1 LLGSEPEP
9 RSADAESQTSLTV
22 YHRSVL
28 SRRLWNR
35 TQRLCADPVSK
46 ASSSLTYPSHANL
59 YLPSS
64 SDFPRFRYSLM
75 TQASYSLADGPA
87 GAGQCKGDS
96 AHCFLPFGSG
106 ERSVS
111 SIFLLANGISFAI
124 MTLGFTTFGGLQD
137 YKTYNR
143 WFLMGLTVVCWAS
156 CLGFLGVKDGSDWR
170 AAMALYM
177 VSLAGVLP
185 VVVSHRADLPVEY
198 TDRLYHLRSYLGL
211 LCVCLPSPPD
221 ATKRYYRIA
230 DLLASSSMSTAPSS
244 HVLRERFPPS
254 VRTETS

>member
-1 LLGSEPEP
+1 
-9 RSADAESQTSLTV
+9 
-22 YHRSVL
+22 
-28 SRRLWNR
+28 
-35 TQRLCADPVSK
+35 
-46 ASSSLTYPSHANL
+46 
-59 YLPSS
+59 
-64 SDFPRFRYSLM
+64 M

-143 WFLMGLTVVCWAS
+143 WFLMGLTIVCWAS

-177 VSLAGVLP
+177 VGLAKSLLLDA
-185 VVVSHRADLPVEY
+185 SCCTDLP
-198 TDRLYHLRSYLGL
+198 G
-211 LCVCLPSPPD
+211 
-221 ATKRYYRIA
+221 
-230 DLLASSSMSTAPSS
+230 
-244 HVLRERFPPS
+244 
-254 VRTETS
+254 

>member
-1 LLGSEPEP
+1 MS

-177 VSLAGVLP
+177 VGLARSLLLA
-185 VVVSHRADLPVEY
+185 VSCCANFRGDHA
-198 TDRLYHLRSYLGL
+198 DRLHHLRSYLGL
-211 LCVCLPSPPD
+211 LCVGTPFCPD
-221 ATKRYYRIA
+221 VTNLYHRNFDAEI
-230 DLLASSSMSTAPSS
+230 LIFMSTSIAPSS
-244 HVLRERFPPS
+244 PDSPERFLPS
-254 VRTETS
+254 ARTVTN

>member
-1 LLGSEPEP
+1 
-9 RSADAESQTSLTV
+9 
-22 YHRSVL
+22 
-28 SRRLWNR
+28 
-35 TQRLCADPVSK
+35 
-46 ASSSLTYPSHANL
+46 
-59 YLPSS
+59 
-64 SDFPRFRYSLM
+64 M

-87 GAGQCKGDS
+87 GAGQCKGNS
-96 AHCFLPFGSG
+96 AHCFLPIGSG

-177 VSLAGVLP
+177 VSLARCLLLVVGVLICRGD
-185 VVVSHRADLPVEY
+185 HADRV
-198 TDRLYHLRSYLGL
+198 YHLRSHLGI
-211 LCVCLPSPPD
+211 LCVCVFLRPD
-221 ATKRYYRIA
+221 VTRIYHRHTTMLIYILLYRY
-230 DLLASSSMSTAPSS
+230 T
-244 HVLRERFPPS
+244 
-254 VRTETS
+254 